1 MQAQMFEAENRLWSR
16 GPVNGCAAVTI
27 NSLLHVAPPSPQP
40 VNSSP
45 MRRERRSRCSS
56 SLSATRRGGMRA
68 RWPEKAGYT
77 SIVSSDIDRGMQ
89 WVIVAEA
96 ERLTPEQF
104 GDSI

>member
-1 MQAQMFEAENRLWSR
+1 
-16 GPVNGCAAVTI
+16 
-27 NSLLHVAPPSPQP
+27 
-40 VNSSP
+40 
-45 MRRERRSRCSS
+45 
-56 SLSATRRGGMRA
+56 MRA